1 MKKYINKIKLRI
13 ERSLISKIMVLKQ
26 EVKYLKKIND
36 GLKEENHKLIDEHTI
51 MQMKIREL
59 DLGIRKENKNG

>member
-1 MKKYINKIKLRI
+1 MKKYINKMKLRI

-36 GLKEENHKLIDEHTI
+36 GLREENHKLIDEHTI

>member
-36 GLKEENHKLIDEHTI
+36 GLREENHKLIDEHTI